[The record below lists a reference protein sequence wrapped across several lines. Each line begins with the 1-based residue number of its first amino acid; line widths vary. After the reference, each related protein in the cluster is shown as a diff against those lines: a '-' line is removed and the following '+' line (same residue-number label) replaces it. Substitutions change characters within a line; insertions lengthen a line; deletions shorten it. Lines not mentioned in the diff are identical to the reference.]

1 MELVAILFL
10 ISGIYILFDIL
21 IWKGWF
27 YQMTISRIPHNDFYA
42 CRKMLFNLHKMELV
56 EESIGEYVYHIK
68 GSKFYMVVFGDDLY
82 ELFYANNLKELG
94 SSYSIGGV
102 GLEST

>member
-42 CRKMLFNLHKMELV
+42 CRKNV
-56 EESIGEYVYHIK
+56 IQ
-68 GSKFYMVVFGDDLY
+68 
-82 ELFYANNLKELG
+82 
-94 SSYSIGGV
+94 
-102 GLEST
+102 ST